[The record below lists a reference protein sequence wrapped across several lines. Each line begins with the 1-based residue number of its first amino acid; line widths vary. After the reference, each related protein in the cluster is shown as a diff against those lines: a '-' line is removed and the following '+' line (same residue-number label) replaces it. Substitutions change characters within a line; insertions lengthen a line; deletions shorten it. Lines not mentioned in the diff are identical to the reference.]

1 MGLVCPIPY
10 WTDQME
16 RNGTKQ
22 DKNRQFR
29 QMTEQEEQEELSDV

>member
-10 WTDQME
+10 CTDQMG

-22 DKNRQFR
+22 DEKRQFR
-29 QMTEQEEQEELSDV
+29 QMTEKQEELSDV